1 MGIARKSVFGFGGQV
16 YMLVVG
22 LVSTIIIARLL
33 GPEGKGVLAVVAAIP
48 SLALGAASFGL
59 GPALAFMAGKN
70 RHSARDLVTAAL
82 VWSVLLGLAVG
93 AIVWLARGPL
103 LATVLK
109 GLTPGDLAVVLV
121 SLPAYYLNAFVGAL
135 LAGHGRAV
143 AVAGLSAAWA
153 TLTLVGVVGASLLLP
168 GNSTAVVIGLST
180 AAVAGAILALAV
192 FRAGLAFSPK
202 KIYQITRESTSYAAK
217 SYIGQATSMFF
228 LRADVFFLNYFA
240 GPAAVG
246 VYSVATNLAEKLW
259 MLSSP
264 VSTAVYGLITG
275 AERDDAV
282 RLTTLTSRALLVLNG
297 AAGLLL
303 VGAAVLLVP
312 VIYGPQFTGA
322 IWYLALLLP
331 GVIVFAICQPYS
343 QFFSGQLGRPGVTS
357 NLSALMMILSAG
369 LYMTLIPKM
378 GATGAALGSTISYSS
393 ALLGYAWLMPR
404 AAGVTLREMLVPTRK
419 DLALYKSVGVSVLK
433 RVRRAT
439 RHDQG

>member
-33 GPEGKGVLAVVAAIP
+33 GPEGKGVLAVVAAVP

-70 RHSARDLVTAAL
+70 RYPARELLTAAL
-82 VWSVLLGLAVG
+82 LWSVLLGLVVG
-93 AIVWLARGPL
+93 TIVWLARVPL
-103 LATVLK
+103 LASVLK
-109 GLTPGDLAVVLV
+109 GLTAQDLAVVLV
-121 SLPAYYLNAFVGAL
+121 SLPAYYLNAFIGAL

-143 AVAGLSAAWA
+143 AVAGLSAVGA
-153 TLTLVGVVGASLLLP
+153 TLNLAAVVGASLWFP
-168 GNSTAVVIGLST
+168 RESSAMVIALSV
-180 AAVAGAILALAV
+180 AAFVGAIVALAV
-192 FRAGLAFSPK
+192 CRVGLAFSPMK
-202 KIYQITRESTSYAAK
+202 LYRITRESTPYAAK

-259 MLSSP
+259 MLSNP
-264 VSTAVYGLITG
+264 VSTAVYSLITG

-282 RLTTLTSRALLVLNG
+282 RLTTLTSRTLLVLNG
-297 AAGLLL
+297 VAGLLL

-312 VIYGPQFTGA
+312 VIYGSQFTGA
-322 IWYLALLLP
+322 IWYLTLLLP
-331 GVIVFAICQPYS
+331 GVIVYAVCQPYS
-343 QFFSGQLGRPGVTS
+343 QFFSGQLGKPGITS

-404 AAGVTLREMLVPTRK
+404 ASGVTLREMLIPSRE
-419 DLALYKSVGVSVLK
+419 DFELYKSVGVSVL
-433 RVRRAT
+433 RRLRRNA
-439 RHDQG
+439 RHH